1 VSESTALSQFLAR
14 ERPGVTALSVLPRSD
29 WQDRWD
35 DIIVNPEIK
44 DDLLSFTLFCLNR
57 RSIGSTVRLPIHGV
71 ALLAGPPGTGKTTLA
86 HGIANEAA
94 KLLASTGRAEQT
106 LFAVVD
112 PHAFPKELLGES
124 QRAVSR
130 LFDETLPELAG
141 AGMPL
146 VVLIDEI
153 EALAVTRSLASLDT
167 NPVDVH
173 RATDAVLTGLDKL
186 ARAHSNTVLLA
197 TTNAIESLDSAFVSR
212 VDVIE
217 RFPMPERPALAA
229 ILRGTLAELGV
240 SVNGGAADLEEL
252 ADGYATLGLD
262 ARQVRK
268 LALRAVLRQG
278 TAFVLSPHELALA
291 DLLPQLRAAT
301 VATGATTLAA
311 TLR

>member
-1 VSESTALSQFLAR
+1 VAESTALSQFLAR
-14 ERPGVTALSVLPRSD
+14 ERPGVSTISVLPRTD
-29 WQDRWD
+29 WDDRWD
-35 DIIVNPEIK
+35 DIVVEADIK
-44 DDLLSFTLFCLNR
+44 ADLLSFALFCLNR

-94 KLLASTGRAEQT
+94 KLLGSTGRAEQT
-106 LFAVVD
+106 LFAVID

-124 QRAVSR
+124 QRAVAR

-141 AGMPL
+141 AGLPL

-197 TTNAIESLDSAFVSR
+197 TTNAIDSLDPAFLSR

-217 RFPMPERPALAA
+217 RFPMPGRPALAA

-240 SVNGGAADLEEL
+240 SVNGGAADLDEL

-278 TAFVLSPHELALA
+278 TEYVLSPHELSFS

-301 VATGATTLAA
+301 ASSGAA
-311 TLR
+311 TLG